1 MSDVSAENVQS
12 DNQASS
18 LECNDDPLVA
28 ALPVTSLSVQEPELL
43 PEKDHFVQFA
53 KGLLSVQ
60 SRIRIDDPR
69 ISFNLVYR
77 L

>member
-28 ALPVTSLSVQEPELL
+28 ALPVASLSVQEPELL
-43 PEKDHFVQFA
+43 PESKGVVVT
-53 KGLLSVQ
+53 KEGLLSVQ
-60 SRIRIDDPR
+60 SRIDDPR
-69 ISFNLVYR
+69 ISF
-77 L
+77 